1 MIKGWQA
8 IFRRELASYFATP
21 VAVVFTVVFLV
32 LSMAFTFYLGDFFV
46 RDQAGL
52 QAFFFY
58 HPWLFLFLIPAISM
72 RLWAEDRRSGTF
84 ELLLTLPVS
93 IFAIVFGKF
102 LAAWVFIGLALALT
116 FPIWITVNYLGSPD
130 NGVILASYVGSFL
143 MAGSFLGLGAAFS
156 ALTRNQVIAF
166 VGTAAVSFIFMFS
179 GLSMVQNILQGW
191 MPEPVIS
198 LIASFSFL
206 SHFSSIMKGVIEARD
221 FLFFISLTGF
231 WLFVNAVIVDLKR
244 EAG

>member
-1 MIKGWQA
+1 MTGWLA
-8 IFRRELASYFATP
+8 IFRRELTSYFATP

-32 LSMAFTFYLGDFFV
+32 LAMAFTFYLGDFFV
-46 RDQAGL
+46 RDQADL
-52 QAFFFY
+52 QSFFFY

-93 IFAIVFGKF
+93 TFAVVFGKF
-102 LAAWVFIGLALALT
+102 LAAWVFTALVLALT
-116 FPIWITVNYLGSPD
+116 FPIWVTVNYLGSPD
-130 NGVILASYVGSFL
+130 NGVILASYLGSFL
-143 MAGSFLGLGAAFS
+143 MAGSFLGLGSAFS

-166 VGTAAVSFIFMFS
+166 VGTAAVSFLFMFS
-179 GLSMVQNILQGW
+179 GLPLVQNILQGW
-191 MPEPVIS
+191 MPDPLIS

-206 SHFSSIMKGVIEARD
+206 SHFSGIMKGVIEGRD
-221 FLFFISLTGF
+221 FLFFLSLTGF
-231 WLFVNAVIVDLKR
+231 WLFVNTVIVDLKR